1 MVLEATLKWIRAFL
15 ENQQQY
21 IVVDG
26 ERSDFVAVLYGVPQG
41 SIIGPLLFL
50 AYINNPPQNKR
61 SRSCL
66 LANDTI
72 LYLSITSE
80 DNCRQL
86 QDTLDALQK

>member
-1 MVLEATLKWIRAFL
+1 MTLKWIRAFL

-61 SRSCL
+61 SRGCL

-72 LYLSITSE
+72 LYLSITSD